1 MQGLIALPAH
11 LCMQVERPAKR
22 TRLEEG
28 GEAGLGAAAAMDAEG
43 EEAEGAEDAALRK
56 IRENEVQ
63 VGLGDGPGLG

>member
-1 MQGLIALPAH
+1 
-11 LCMQVERPAKR
+11 MQVERPAKR

-28 GEAGLGAAAAMDAEG
+28 GEAGPGSAAPMDAEG

-63 VGLGDGPGLG
+63 VGRGAGLGWAGTS